1 MIYYVGDI
9 PYGQNELYHHGVKGM
24 KWGVRRY
31 QNSDGSLTAAGRAR
45 YNLGRAVSN
54 IGKAASTV
62 GKAVG
67 SAYASHRAKVAEQR
81 NKKEASRPKKVSELT
96 DQELRQAIDRMR
108 NEKAYNDLIR
118 ERSAANSVRK
128 GAKTAGKLLSTVG
141 SVVLKPFAAAASKEI
156 GVALGKSIGE
166 GLKDQQQNNKKKKDD
181 DD

>member
-9 PYGQNELYHHGVKGM
+9 PYGQNELYHHGIKGM

-31 QNSDGSLTAAGRAR
+31 QNPDGSLTAAGKAR
-45 YNLGRAVSN
+45 YNIGRAVGN
-54 IGKAASTV
+54 V
-62 GKAVG
+62 GKAIS
-67 SAYASHRAKVAEQR
+67 SAYTVHRTKVAERRQ
-81 NKKEASRPKKVSELT
+81 KKEAAKPKKASELT

-128 GAKTAGKLLSTVG
+128 GAQTAGKLLSTVG

-156 GVALGKSIGE
+156 GAALGKSIGE

-181 DD
+181 DN

>member
-9 PYGQNELYHHGVKGM
+9 PYGQNELYHHGIKGM

-31 QNSDGSLTAAGRAR
+31 QNPDGSLTTAGKAR

-67 SAYASHRAKVAEQR
+67 SAYASHKAKVAEQR
-81 NKKEASRPKKVSELT
+81 NNKEAAKPKKASELT

-128 GAKTAGKLLSTVG
+128 GAQTAGKLLSTVG
-141 SVVLKPFAAAASKEI
+141 SVVLKPFAAAAAKEI
-156 GVALGKSIGE
+156 GTALGKSIGD

-181 DD
+181 DN

>member
-9 PYGQNELYHHGVKGM
+9 PYGQNELYHHGIKGM

-81 NKKEASRPKKVSELT
+81 NKKEASRPKKASELT

-128 GAKTAGKLLSTVG
+128 GAKTAGKILSTVG

-156 GVALGKSIGE
+156 GTSLGKSIGQ
-166 GLKDQQQNNKKKKDD
+166 GLEDKQEKGGKK
-181 DD
+181 

>member
-9 PYGQNELYHHGVKGM
+9 PYGQNELYHHGIKGM

-31 QNSDGSLTAAGRAR
+31 QNPDGSLTIAGKAR
-45 YNLGRAVSN
+45 YNVGRAVGN
-54 IGKAASTV
+54 V
-62 GKAVG
+62 GKAIS
-67 SAYASHRAKVAEQR
+67 SAYTAHRSKVAERRQ
-81 NKKEASRPKKVSELT
+81 KKEEAKPKKASELT

-128 GAKTAGKLLSTVG
+128 GAQTAGKILSTVG
-141 SVVLKPFAAAASKEI
+141 SVVLKPFAAAAAKEI
-156 GVALGKSIGE
+156 GTALGKSIGD

-181 DD
+181 DN